1 MRGRGLRK
9 RSVRR
14 RHVLAAIHAVMTAR
28 RAMHGMAAL
37 HRLFGRRHGLAVKR
51 IRRQRERQGGQQK

>member
-1 MRGRGLRK
+1 MLGRGLHK

-14 RHVLAAIHAVMTAR
+14 RHVLAAIHAVMTVR

-51 IRRQRERQGGQQK
+51 IRRQSECKCRQQK